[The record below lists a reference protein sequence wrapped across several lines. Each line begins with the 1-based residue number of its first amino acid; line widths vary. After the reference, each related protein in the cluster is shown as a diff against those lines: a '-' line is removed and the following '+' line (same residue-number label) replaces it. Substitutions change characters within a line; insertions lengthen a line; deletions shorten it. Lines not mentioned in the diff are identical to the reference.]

1 MLPIL
6 ALYSSEISPRGSD
19 MTQDITVTGQVTA
32 VILRAD
38 GSVRQKLEG
47 NNLVT
52 TMGLRHYAERFEES
66 FNGTAVTST
75 FTTFV
80 VGTGS
85 TAADIG
91 DDMADMT
98 QFTGTTGEQV
108 LASGYPKIDD
118 DDTDNSGRGAFVLT
132 WHASYG
138 TGTTLSA
145 IRQVGISVASPTG
158 TNPLLM
164 HHVFGAAFTK
174 TTDETL
180 KIFVNHTLA

>member
-1 MLPIL
+1 
-6 ALYSSEISPRGSD
+6 

-52 TMGLRHYAERFEES
+52 TLGLYHYAERFEES
-66 FNGTAVTST
+66 FNGGSPLTST

-85 TAADIG
+85 PTATIDDDLSDI
-91 DDMADMT
+91 T
-98 QFTGTTGEQV
+98 EFTGITGEQV
-108 LASGYPKIDD
+108 KASGYPKIND
-118 DDTDNSGRGAFVLT
+118 DDTDNSGRGEFVLT